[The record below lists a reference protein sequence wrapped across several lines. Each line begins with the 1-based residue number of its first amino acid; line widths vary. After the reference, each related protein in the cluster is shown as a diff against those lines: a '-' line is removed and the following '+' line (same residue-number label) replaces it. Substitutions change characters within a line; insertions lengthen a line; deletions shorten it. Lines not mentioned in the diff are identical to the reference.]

1 MKILVPIDGSEYSI
15 KALKYA
21 INLMKR
27 IGHGS
32 KTTEKETNEIILVNV
47 FPHLH
52 DSFEFEKTKESV
64 KTDKSISSTGFISQ
78 MNEMMKQEWADK
90 LVELKKQYEG
100 PDTKIRTEIIIGSHS
115 NRNIATSI
123 TKFASEENV
132 EIIVIGNVGLGG
144 ISKIKSL
151 GSVSRN
157 VAEISTCPVLIV
169 H

>member
-1 MKILVPIDGSEYSI
+1 VKILVPIDGSEYSI

-21 INLMKR
+21 TNLMKL
-27 IGHGS
+27 IGQGS
-32 KTTEKETNEIILVNV
+32 KKTEKETNEIILVNV
-47 FPHLH
+47 FPHFH
-52 DSFEFEKTKESV
+52 NSSGFEKTKESI
-64 KTDKSISSTGFISQ
+64 KTDKSISATGLISQ

-90 LVELKKQYEG
+90 LVDLRKQYED
-100 PDTKIRTEIIIGSHS
+100 PDTKIRTEIIMGSHS

-123 TKFASEENV
+123 TKYASEENV
-132 EIIVIGNVGLGG
+132 DIIVIGNVGLGG

>member
-15 KALKYA
+15 NALKYA
-21 INLMKR
+21 INLIKR
-27 IGHGS
+27 IGPKS
-32 KTTEKETNEIILVNV
+32 KITEKETNEIILVNV
-47 FPHLH
+47 FPHFHNSLG
-52 DSFEFEKTKESV
+52 FEKTMKSI
-64 KTDKSISSTGFISQ
+64 KTDKPISVTGLISE
-78 MNEMMKQEWADK
+78 MNEMMKQEWIDQ
-90 LVELKKQYEG
+90 LSELKRQYE
-100 PDTKIRTEIIIGSHS
+100 DSNTHITTEILMGSHS

-132 EIIVIGNVGLGG
+132 DMIVIGNVGLGG

-157 VAEISTCPVLIV
+157 VAEISKCPVLIV

>member
-1 MKILVPIDGSEYSI
+1 MKILVPIDGSEHSI

-27 IGHGS
+27 IVHKS
-32 KTTEKETNEIILVNV
+32 KITEKETNEIILVNV
-47 FPHLH
+47 FPHFH
-52 DSFEFEKTKESV
+52 NSSGFERTMESIKTV
-64 KTDKSISSTGFISQ
+64 KNISSNGLISQ

-90 LVELKKQYEG
+90 LVELRKQYEDS
-100 PDTKIRTEIIIGSHS
+100 DTKIRTEIIIGSHS

-123 TKFASEENV
+123 TKYASEENV
-132 EIIVIGNVGLGG
+132 DIIVIGNVGLGG
-144 ISKIKSL
+144 ISKIKSI